1 MSTWMRSSAQCA
13 YKNSQRLYPF
23 PKDSIPRFLSLWIVG
38 VAMAVSGCTGVKTFG
53 LVARAGDTVA
63 LATGWNQSINRNN
76 LTVQFTDVN
85 GAVVTYNPGDEGIRA
100 VVQLYPDPISK
111 LMVEYATSQSS
122 GIGVMNGPTIGSYV
136 DSGYTN
142 HDADWNQTVV
152 YLDLPTTLAPGLTS
166 IVFSGPSGI
175 LTNGNAFGD
184 GSQAPI
190 SPIKVNVISGTGI
203 SNPLQS
209 QGGGNG
215 ASLPL
220 MERQGYYTVTFTA
233 PTIPD
238 SIQVNLTHP
247 VGTAKPWVVNPRG
260 DLKNV
265 AWRDDGATN
274 LRVILSTSHGD
285 PLTDLKHFKFYVAS
299 GVPLAGSL
307 TVASVTAYDAL
318 GNSIP
323 NVAATAVYTP

>member
-1 MSTWMRSSAQCA
+1 MNTEKLLPWLM
-13 YKNSQRLYPF
+13 
-23 PKDSIPRFLSLWIVG
+23 LSLAIVQ
-38 VAMAVSGCTGVKTFG
+38 GCTGVRTFG
-53 LVARAGDTVA
+53 LAARAGDTVA
-63 LATGWNQSINRNN
+63 LATGWNLPVNRDN

-85 GAVVTYNPGDEGIRA
+85 GMVVTYNPGDEGIRA

-111 LMVEYATSQSS
+111 LMVEYATGQTN
-122 GIGVMNGPTIGSYV
+122 GIGALNGQTVGQYV

-152 YLDLPTTLAPGLTS
+152 YVDLPTTLAPGLAS
-166 IVFSGPSGI
+166 IVLSGPNGI
-175 LTNGNAFGD
+175 LTNGSMSGE
-184 GSQAPI
+184 GSQTPI

-203 SNPLQS
+203 SNPLNS

-220 MERQGYYTVTFTA
+220 MERQGYYTVTFSG

-238 SIQVNLTHP
+238 SIQMNLNHP
-247 VGTAKPWVVNPRG
+247 TGTAKPWVVNPRG

-274 LRVILSTSHGD
+274 LRVVLTTSHGE
-285 PLTDLKHFKFYVAS
+285 PLADIKHFKFYVAS
-299 GVPLAGSL
+299 GVPLAGLL
-307 TVASVTAYDAL
+307 TIASVVAYDSS
-318 GNSIP
+318 GNP
-323 NVAATAVYTP
+323 VPDVVAYANYTP